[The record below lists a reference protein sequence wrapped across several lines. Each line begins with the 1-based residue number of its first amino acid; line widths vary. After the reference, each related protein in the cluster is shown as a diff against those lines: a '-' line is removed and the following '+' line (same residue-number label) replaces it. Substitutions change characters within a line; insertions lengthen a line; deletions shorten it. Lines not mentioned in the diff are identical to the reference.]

1 MEYRLGDIVKLK
13 KPHACGANEWIIL
26 RTGVD
31 FKLECNQCKRQ
42 VWLKRIEFNKRVR
55 KIKQED
61 KYVSIQNFERI
72 EE

>member
-1 MEYRLGDIVKLK
+1 MEYRLGDIVQLK
-13 KPHACGANEWIIL
+13 KPHACGANEWMIL

-31 FKLECNQCKRQ
+31 FKLECNQCKKQ